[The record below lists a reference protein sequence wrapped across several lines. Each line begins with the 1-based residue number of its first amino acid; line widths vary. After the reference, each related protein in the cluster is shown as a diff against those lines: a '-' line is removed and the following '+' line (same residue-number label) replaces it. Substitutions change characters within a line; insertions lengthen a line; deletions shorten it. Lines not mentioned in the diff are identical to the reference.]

1 ADPKIDDTA
10 KGHDNFKFADDNSV
24 HPGKASVPAQHNDKS
39 SPAVAYKDHPAHPH
53 DKFKFAD
60 DADDDSAH
68 PGNATDAAKDNS
80 AQSSDVTEDPYHTNY
95 TAPYATADP
104 KIDDTA
110 KGHDNFKF
118 ADDDSAHPGNAK
130 GKDKAAD
137 AVMSDAA
144 SDQFIFGEGG
154 HKKVEDTPDRIETD
168 HTVIADIQDALQT
181 APDTNAVNALDANH
195 TTAAQDMTKVPTTMA
210 IFILLK

>member
-1 ADPKIDDTA
+1 LDDHHASADPKIDD
-10 KGHDNFKFADDNSV
+10 
-24 HPGKASVPAQHNDKS
+24 
-39 SPAVAYKDHPAHPH
+39 
-53 DKFKFAD
+53 
-60 DADDDSAH
+60 
-68 PGNATDAAKDNS
+68 
-80 AQSSDVTEDPYHTNY
+80 
-95 TAPYATADP
+95 
-104 KIDDTA
+104 IA

-195 TTAAQDMTKVPTTMA
+195 TTAAQDMTKVPHHHGDFHFA
-210 IFILLK
+210 

>member
-1 ADPKIDDTA
+1 SSAAYAYKDHRDHPHAPPQSASDLDDANDSAHNGNGKGKDKDISAQSSDVSEDQFKTKLDDHHASADPKIDD
-10 KGHDNFKFADDNSV
+10 
-24 HPGKASVPAQHNDKS
+24 
-39 SPAVAYKDHPAHPH
+39 
-53 DKFKFAD
+53 
-60 DADDDSAH
+60 
-68 PGNATDAAKDNS
+68 
-80 AQSSDVTEDPYHTNY
+80 
-95 TAPYATADP
+95 
-104 KIDDTA
+104 IA

-118 ADDDSAHPGNAK
+118 ADDDSVHPGNAK

-195 TTAAQDMTKVPTTMA
+195 TTAAQDMTKVPHHNGDFHFA
-210 IFILLK
+210 

>member
-1 ADPKIDDTA
+1 
-10 KGHDNFKFADDNSV
+10 
-24 HPGKASVPAQHNDKS
+24 VPAQHNDNS
-39 SPAVAYKDHPAHPH
+39 SPAVVDQDHPAHPH

-60 DADDDSAH
+60 D
-68 PGNATDAAKDNS
+68 
-80 AQSSDVTEDPYHTNY
+80 
-95 TAPYATADP
+95 
-104 KIDDTA
+104 
-110 KGHDNFKF
+110 

-144 SDQFIFGEGG
+144 SDQFIFGRGG

-195 TTAAQDMTKVPTTMA
+195 TTAAQDMTKVPHHHGDFLT
-210 IFILLK
+210 